1 MKKLFLTLCVAFIG
15 VSAFA
20 QDSFFSNVKYDIS
33 VSYIARKSGEPYD
46 DNKAGIHFGV
56 NLIKPFW
63 ESSNEKFDLYG
74 LAGLNYVSKGG
85 TKSQGDITAALLE
98 ADHSFK
104 ANAISLPIH
113 VGGTWYLK
121 KHSIFIDLGPYVGYI
136 VGGNEFDGLE
146 RKNFD
151 FGVGFNLGYRF
162 RTFALSVGYD
172 KGLLSLGE
180 YTFEGKKFDLKSDVA
195 YIGFHWMFGGKKN
208 K

>member
-33 VSYIARKSGEPYD
+33 VSYIARKSGEPFD
-46 DNKAGIHFGV
+46 SDKAGLHIGA

-63 ESSNEKFDLYG
+63 ASNNEKFDLYG
-74 LAGLNYVSKGG
+74 LAGLNYLGKGG
-85 TKSQGDITAALLE
+85 SNGTDITE
-98 ADHSFK
+98 GRDENDSFT
-104 ANAISLPIH
+104 ANVLSIPIH
-113 VGGTWYLK
+113 IGGTWYLN
-121 KHSIFIDLGPYVGYI
+121 KHSIFVDLGPYVGYAF
-136 VGGNEFDGLE
+136 GGNDLEGLE

-151 FGVGFNLGYRF
+151 FGVGVNVGYRF
-162 RTFALSVGYD
+162 KTFALSVGYD

-180 YTFEGKKFDLKSDVA
+180 FTMGDEKFDLKSDVT